1 MQQIEKDKLLLNKRI
16 IRARQSLCKM
26 FNIKAKYLTHNTNRK
41 RNVIDARRFLTYY
54 MYNDL
59 GIKYNH
65 MKKYIIGMHHATAL
79 YQCRKLG
86 ELLQFEKPLRK
97 KYNTFISESNDLD
110 VLNILLKGKRAEAVR
125 IKNDINEIY
134 NNIKLKRNEDQ
145 STNQK
150 NPGS

>member
-1 MQQIEKDKLLLNKRI
+1 MQQIEKDRLLLNKRI
-16 IRARQSLCKM
+16 IRARESLCKM
-26 FNIKAKYLTHNTNRK
+26 FNIKVKYLTHNTNRK
-41 RNVIDARRFLTYY
+41 RNVIEARRFLTYY

-59 GIKYNH
+59 GIKYYH
-65 MKKYIIGMHHATAL
+65 MKKYIIGMHHATAIS
-79 YQCRKLG
+79 QCRKL
-86 ELLQFEKPLRK
+86 ENLLQFEKPLRK

-145 STNQK
+145 STN
-150 NPGS
+150 

>member
-41 RNVIDARRFLTYY
+41 RNVIEARRFLTYY

-59 GIKYNH
+59 GIKYYH
-65 MKKYIIGMHHATAL
+65 MKKYIIGMHHATAIN
-79 YQCRKLG
+79 QCRKL
-86 ELLQFEKPLRK
+86 ENLLQFEKPLRK

-110 VLNILLKGKRAEAVR
+110 ELGILLKGKRAEAVR

-145 STNQK
+145 GPN
-150 NPGS
+150 

>member
-110 VLNILLKGKRAEAVR
+110 VLDILLKGKRAEAVR

-134 NNIKLKRNEDQ
+134 NNIKLRRNENQ
-145 STNQK
+145 STN
-150 NPGS
+150 